1 MLFNYSA
8 YTFLGFCCLQILALY
23 PTVNAI
29 LNNNDKYKTYDI
41 HRKLY
46 IIKNII
52 KSLFLAYLSITS
64 YYLISDMYYDT
75 WNKWRL
81 NKFASLYVAND
92 IMGLL
97 LIPKLPFSTKIH
109 HLTTTL
115 FLLYSYTLD
124 FTEDNVGRLLV
135 ILCIFSS
142 YSFMVNLYLGLRF
155 LKDDRATLLNFTIEK
170 IRFWSYYIYKVCCFF
185 NWTIQSLIILN
196 KAYYNNL
203 TLSYLIYP
211 WFLIL
216 IINDDLVLMNWL
228 KNKTIQ

>member
-8 YTFLGFCCLQILALY
+8 YNFLGFCCLQILALY
-23 PTVNAI
+23 PATNAI
-29 LNNNDKYKTYDI
+29 LNNNEKYRSYNI

-52 KSLFLAYLSITS
+52 KSFFLAYLSLSSVFI
-64 YYLISDMYYDT
+64 ISDMYYDT
-75 WNKWRL
+75 WNNWRL
-81 NKFASLYVAND
+81 NKFATLYVAND

-97 LIPKLPFSTKIH
+97 LIPKLPFSTQIH
-109 HLTTTL
+109 HITTTL

-155 LKDDRATLLNFTIEK
+155 LKDDKINLLNLTIEK
-170 IRFWSYYIYKVCCFF
+170 IRYYSYYVYKVCCFF

-196 KAYYNNL
+196 KAYHNHL

-228 KNKTIQ
+228 KNKTI